1 MKRINVIDE
10 IETNENEQE
19 DNYSMVIYFVK
30 KGDTLWKIAKG
41 FKSTVDDI
49 KRVNGIENENVIDVG
64 KQLFI
69 PRYSAIRTA

>member
-1 MKRINVIDE
+1 
-10 IETNENEQE
+10 
-19 DNYSMVIYFVK
+19 MVIYFVK
-30 KGDTLWKIAKG
+30 NWDTICKISKEL
-41 FKSTVDDI
+41 KSTLDDI